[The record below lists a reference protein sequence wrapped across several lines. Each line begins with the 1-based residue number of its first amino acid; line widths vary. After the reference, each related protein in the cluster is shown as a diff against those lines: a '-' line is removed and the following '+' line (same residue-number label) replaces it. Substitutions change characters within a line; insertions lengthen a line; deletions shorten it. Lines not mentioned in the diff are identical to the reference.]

1 MRTKIL
7 YTALLICVIGIT
19 SSFNT
24 SIEKVDWM
32 TWEEAVAQASQ
43 DENPKK
49 IFVDVYTDWCGWCKK
64 MDKTTFG
71 NMEVAAYMNQNF
83 YMVKMDAEGKQDI
96 FFKDKT
102 YKFIPNGRRGYHELA
117 ATLLNGRLSYPSTV
131 FLDEK
136 VQIITVVPGYQDANN
151 FLKIAKYIGE
161 DIFRDTT
168 WQEYN
173 KAGR

>member
-1 MRTKIL
+1 MRVNIL
-7 YTALLICVIGIT
+7 YTALLICVVGIT

-24 SIEKVDWM
+24 PVEKINWM
-32 TWEEAVAQASQ
+32 TWEEAVARASQ

-71 NMEVAAYMNQNF
+71 NMEVASYMTQNF

-96 FFKDKT
+96 VFKDKT
-102 YKFIPNGRRGYHELA
+102 YKFVPNGRRGYHELA

-151 FLKIAKYIGE
+151 FLKIAKYIGD
-161 DIFRDTT
+161 DIFKGTT